1 MDKKERERALKIE
14 IQKERKNI
22 FIYSRKVEK
31 KSAMASLNLNYK
43 NAAPLAE
50 R

>member
-14 IQKERKNI
+14 IQKEKNI

-31 KSAMASLNLNYK
+31 KAAMASLNLNSK